1 MSDLLQ
7 VLGCRVA
14 QFKWN
19 MYLPEGISS
28 TPGVWEDWV
37 VDGHRGRRQ
46 ESMKEVKHKRPE
58 RGNRGKNG
66 SLGVRDQVRTSEIA
80 EALLFS

>member
-28 TPGVWEDWV
+28 TPDVWEDWV

-46 ESMKEVKHKRPE
+46 
-58 RGNRGKNG
+58 
-66 SLGVRDQVRTSEIA
+66 
-80 EALLFS
+80 